1 MWIILVINLLVAMAI
16 AYFGLKERQED
27 FNLFTAGAV
36 FMVFG
41 LILIIGL
48 VLVMNN
54 FEELS
59 VLQFVGGILIAIGII
74 SLIISFVT
82 KAVRTVSLRDV
93 AIAMEVAIVCLLY
106 LTHNAGLSFIKLV
119 VPELAAIVRLVLFI
133 VSRRQ
138 MN

>member
-1 MWIILVINLLVAMAI
+1 
-16 AYFGLKERQED
+16 
-27 FNLFTAGAV
+27 FTAGAV
-36 FMVFG
+36 FIVFG

-93 AIAMEVAIVCLLY
+93 AIAMEVAVVCLLY
-106 LTHNAGLSFIKLV
+106 LTHNAGLSFMNLV